1 MTVEC
6 SRLRRSRSSLTKCAR
21 CSVAEE
27 HSTFIFVAFLAQS
40 RPTSRGSHPG
50 ERHEQQNK
58 FWSSYRRHSA
68 RINLRFILSALSAR
82 ERTKDTI
89 DHLTNPLGEY
99 FASRRS
105 TNWGAELLIPAFCGT
120 GRIFSFIS
128 CFSFAWIA
136 AYLLLEKYGKAAVWF
151 DLYFFGQHVH
161 FLENHSRLP
170 GRRRHLPLTLRGW
183 HALGA
188 LMRIGSTFIAVVAMT
203 LVAAADVHS
212 DGSGL
217 AEQATPSA
225 QPRQLAQAPAPSPPP
240 PPPPRAH
247 SPPWTAPPPP
257 ADAPPTPSPGTP
269 AT

>member
-105 TNWGAELLIPAFCGT
+105 TNWGAEPLMPAFCGT
-120 GRIFSFIS
+120 GRIFSFHKLLFMHLDCRVLAASGCPLLS
-128 CFSFAWIA
+128 CWRNMAK
-136 AYLLLEKYGKAAVWF
+136 LRYGLTYIF
-151 DLYFFGQHVH
+151 LDNDLH

-170 GRRRHLPLTLRGW
+170 GRRRNSPLTLRAGM
-183 HALGA
+183 HEGA
-188 LMRIGSTFIAVVAMT
+188 VMRIGPTFTSVVAIT
-203 LVAAADVHS
+203 LVAAAY
-212 DGSGL
+212 
-217 AEQATPSA
+217 
-225 QPRQLAQAPAPSPPP
+225 
-240 PPPPRAH
+240 
-247 SPPWTAPPPP
+247 
-257 ADAPPTPSPGTP
+257 
-269 AT
+269 